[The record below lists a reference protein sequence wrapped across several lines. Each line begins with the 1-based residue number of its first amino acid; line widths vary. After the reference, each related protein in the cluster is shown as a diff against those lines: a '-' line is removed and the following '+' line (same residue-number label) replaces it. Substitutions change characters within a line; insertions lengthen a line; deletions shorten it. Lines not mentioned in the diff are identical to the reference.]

1 MKIRFRMNL
10 LQPATVYCSDNLKHA
25 QSYAITWNTE
35 SYPQLSPRDGD
46 IRENICTT
54 LHPKLFF

>member
-1 MKIRFRMNL
+1 MKISFRMNL

-35 SYPQLSPRDGD
+35 SYPQLSPQDGD
-46 IRENICTT
+46 IRENI
-54 LHPKLFF
+54 